1 MKVVTRLVDVPR
13 RPAVYALYGGRSKK
27 AWVAYVGIAGNLR
40 QRLVQHF
47 ERRDSSIVTGVSAV
61 GLNID
66 AVTSVEWWESRD
78 FDDRTRLRAA
88 EVIAFEVLDPALR
101 SRGGVTREA
110 EELAGTKRF
119 SAKMQRLLANGPTG
133 RYRPTSLTEL
143 EEKIAQLQQ
152 RVENLERD
160 RQA

>member
-1 MKVVTRLVDVPR
+1 LEVVTRFADVPR
-13 RPAVYALYGGRSKK
+13 RPAIYALYGGRPKQ

-66 AVTSVEWWESRD
+66 AVTYVEWWESQD
-78 FDDRTRLRAA
+78 FNDRTRLRAA

-110 EELAGTKRF
+110 EELAATKRF

-133 RYRPTSLTEL
+133 RYRPTGLAEL
-143 EEKIAQLQQ
+143 EGKIAQLEQ
-152 RVENLERD
+152 RIESLERD
-160 RQA
+160 RKP